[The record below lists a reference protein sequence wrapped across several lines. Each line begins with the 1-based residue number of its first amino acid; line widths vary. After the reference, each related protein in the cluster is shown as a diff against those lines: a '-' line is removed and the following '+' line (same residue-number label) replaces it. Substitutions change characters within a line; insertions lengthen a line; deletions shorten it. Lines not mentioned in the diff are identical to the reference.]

1 MLIQKI
7 VGDNIRGYRK
17 KIQWT
22 QEKLSVR
29 SKISSPYIS
38 RIEKGHE
45 NPSVSVLATLAN
57 TLKVELFQFFIK
69 ESYKD

>member
-1 MLIQKI
+1 MDIQKI

-17 KIQWT
+17 KILWT

-38 RIEKGHE
+38 RIEVGHE
-45 NPSVSVLATLAN
+45 NPSVSVLATLAK
-57 TLKVELFQFFIK
+57 TLRIELYQLFIK
-69 ESYKD
+69 ESYKL